1 MAVAN
6 PLKGGAGEYKSHI
19 GNPTKHC
26 AVDAST
32 SDVDIT
38 DSAHLGEP
46 SVAIYVGTAGNIAL
60 TDSSGTTVVYKN
72 VPNATYI
79 PGVFVAVVHA
89 TTTASDIVGLA

>member
-19 GNPTKHC
+19 GNPTKHA
-26 AVDAST
+26 AVTMGA
-32 SDVDIT
+32 DVDIT

-60 TDSSGTTVVYKN
+60 TDVHGTTVVYKN

-79 PGVFVAVVHA
+79 PGVFVGIVNA
-89 TTTASDIVGLA
+89 TTSASDIVAVA